1 MNSPPPENHENA
13 GALLNSHRQ
22 TVESTRGMSPAIL
35 LGSSFAIVMGI
46 FAWLGHRWDEKTGN
60 APWGVLVGVAL
71 GFAYG
76 AYEVW
81 KLVKF
86 SDQAAKSNESK
97 KNESG
102 SDKA

>member
-1 MNSPPPENHENA
+1 MNTPSPEKPKKQRL
-13 GALLNSHRQ
+13 LLNSHRQ

-46 FAWLGHRWDEKTGN
+46 FAWVGHQWDENTGN
-60 APWGVLVGVAL
+60 APWGVLAGVAL

-76 AYEVW
+76 GYEVW

-86 SDQAAKSNESK
+86 SDQTATSSGQAKEKSES
-97 KNESG
+97 
-102 SDKA
+102 DRP